1 MMAPKLTIAERL
13 LAAQVAIEN
22 ALGDADI
29 RAALSAFGYDE
40 ARLRAGKALYE
51 EAVALAN
58 RQKAEYGDQ
67 YGGTDAVKSAWAEA
81 DRAYRVALQVARVA
95 FKGYPK
101 AHAALM
107 LDGERKRSLPG
118 WLEQAAAFYANLLG
132 DADLLARMGNFGY
145 TSAKLEAE
153 HALVQAVA
161 AANLAQEKEK
171 GEAQDAT
178 RQRDAR
184 LDELDAWMADFK
196 AIAQAAMAE
205 NPEWLEKLGWRG

>member
-1 MMAPKLTIAERL
+1 MAPKLTIAERL

-29 RAALSAFGYDE
+29 RAALSGFGYDE
-40 ARLRAGKALYE
+40 ARLRAGKARYD
-51 EAVALAN
+51 EATVLAN

-67 YGGTDAVKSAWAEA
+67 YGATEAVKSAWAEA

-95 FKGYPK
+95 FKGRPQ

-107 LDGERKRSLPG
+107 LDGERQRSLPG
-118 WLEQAAAFYANLLG
+118 WLEQATVFYANLLG
-132 DADLLARMGNFGY
+132 DADLLARLGNFGY
-145 TSAKLEAE
+145 TPARLTAE
-153 HALVQAVA
+153 YAQVQAVA

-184 LDELDAWMADFK
+184 LDELDAWLADFK
-196 AIAQAAMAE
+196 AIAQAALAE
-205 NPEWLEKLGWRG
+205 HPGWLEKLGWK